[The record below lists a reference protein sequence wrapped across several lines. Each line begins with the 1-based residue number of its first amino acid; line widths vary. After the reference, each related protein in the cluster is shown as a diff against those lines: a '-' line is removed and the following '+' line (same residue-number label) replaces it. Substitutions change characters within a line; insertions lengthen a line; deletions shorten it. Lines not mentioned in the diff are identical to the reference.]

1 MPDEQREELRLAL
14 VMNGGVSLAV
24 WMGGVTNEIFRLVKG
39 LDPVY
44 TSLLDI
50 TQTDA
55 RVDVISGTSA
65 GGINGA
71 ALGVAMLYDGDFS
84 ELRQVWQEMGAFD
97 DLLRPP
103 LGENPGS
110 LLRGDDYFLP
120 QIKQAFTN
128 LAKNNLAP
136 IASPGDM
143 PLDLRL
149 TTTLLDG
156 CPSYTVDD
164 LGSPV
169 GDMDYRACFH
179 FTRDGTPDDFSRR
192 DAMVEKL
199 SRAARSTA
207 SFPFAFEP
215 SGVGENANL
224 CNSQGDALAFVSTRY
239 VIDGGILDNKPFRG
253 ALQAIFQMPTQRS
266 VRRVLAYVN
275 PDPGDGSSTTR
286 STAPEAPPEL
296 APVLAASVLGI
307 PQSQTIADQL
317 QEIQDHNHGVRA
329 RRNDVLELVLSFD
342 ATKLLGLA
350 QNLFPLYRKHRI
362 ADTFETFVYSAL
374 PDIVRKNPSL
384 ASALSA
390 VGKNGREMMRLKFEA
405 IPWKGWIPDKWPDDT
420 KFGGCAD
427 AEMWD
432 WGLSPVEFSAS
443 VLLNLL
449 RLTQRLFG
457 YVVKSGTMK
466 PEEKASVGANL
477 KELWA
482 QAFEVVEQLADQR
495 KKEDGD
501 WEEKTRKLLLDM
513 SERVNRR
520 SRKDP
525 RDPQTAAEE
534 ANTPLVNE
542 QDFVT
547 MFKFLDTP
555 VRREQCGRKA
565 YRTAGLIRLACPVAS
580 DVVAGLGAV
589 NLNAADQA
597 ERDGLKALVEFL
609 SPQLQAPAADPLCA
623 TLYRMLQLEVI
634 KYAFAD
640 RDQLSDDALIELV
653 QISGNS
659 SSPIG
664 GKSAA
669 RDKLLGLQLGHF
681 GAFYKKSW
689 RANDWIYGRLDGS
702 ERLLKVLLNPERLR
716 RVYSNPTEAVTAIT
730 KLALTSVQP
739 AALQA
744 QLRKDWETNH
754 YASRLDAELAFLGIP
769 GSDMPDLLPVCSEVV
784 ALRTHY
790 EILLGELRNL
800 CECIIYDQEL
810 GADSTGD
817 GAACLRQ
824 LSNGKQLSD
833 PTPELA
839 QDALRNGLIG
849 GERLLDEAGS
859 DMFTRTLAHTVAT
872 AQAAL
877 SSKNSKLG
885 PLSMLFASVRVPVL
899 GFYFVARGLTHQ
911 SRTSAA
917 LNGGILA
924 TGVVLV
930 LTQLFMTHPKVGEQ
944 AASYPHLV
952 VVTGWALFAYGIFF
966 SVLRAP
972 RTVGSAILI
981 LTVTAAWGLD
991 LPGVSILTILTILFI
1006 LSIWSV
1012 LLQDLIGVGAIIVA
1026 GVWGSEQVEAALC
1039 NLRSAIHLTGNAC
1052 SVPFHPEHPV
1062 FVLSLVIAATLSL
1075 AIWQAAPMW
1084 RKFED
1089 YVARRL
1095 RKRRL
1100 P

>member
-44 TSLLDI
+44 TGLLDM

-71 ALGVAMLYDGDFS
+71 ALGIAMLYEGDFS

-120 QIKQAFTN
+120 QIKQAFTS
-128 LAKNNLAP
+128 LARNNLSP
-136 IASPGDM
+136 IRLPGDM

-169 GDMDYRACFH
+169 GDMDYLACFH
-179 FTRDGTPDDFSRR
+179 FTRDAKPDDFSKR
-192 DAMVEKL
+192 DSMVEKL

-215 SGVGENANL
+215 SGVGKNANL
-224 CNSQGDALAFVSTRY
+224 CNSQGDALASVSTRY

-253 ALQAIFQMPTQRS
+253 ALQAIFQMPTQRG

-275 PDPGDGSSTTR
+275 PDPGDGSSTTH
-286 STAPEAPPEL
+286 SATPDAPPEL

-307 PQSQTIADQL
+307 PQSQTISDQL
-317 QEIQDHNHGVRA
+317 QEIQDHNHSVRT
-329 RRNDVLELVLSFD
+329 RRNDVLKLVRSFNA
-342 ATKLLGLA
+342 ATLLGLA
-350 QNLFPLYRKHRI
+350 ENLFPLYRKHRI

-384 ASALSA
+384 APALSA

-405 IPWKGWIPDKWPDDT
+405 IEWKGWIPVHWSDDT
-420 KFGGCAD
+420 QFTGCAD
-427 AEMWD
+427 AKIWE

-457 YVVKSGTMK
+457 YVVKSGAMQL
-466 PEEKASVGANL
+466 EEQTSVVAAL
-477 KELWA
+477 KDLWA
-482 QAFEVVEQLADQR
+482 QAFKMVDLLADQR
-495 KKEDGD
+495 KREDREWD
-501 WEEKTRKLLLDM
+501 KKTRKLLIDM
-513 SERVNRR
+513 SGRVRR
-520 SRKDP
+520 RAQKDP
-525 RDPQTAAEE
+525 ADPPTAAEE
-534 ANTPLVNE
+534 ATKPLVNE

-547 MFKFLDTP
+547 MFEFLDTP
-555 VRREQCGRKA
+555 SRREQCGDKA
-565 YRTAGLIRLACPVAS
+565 YRIARLIRLACPVAS
-580 DVVAGLGAV
+580 EVITGLSAV
-589 NLNAADQA
+589 DLNAADQA
-597 ERDGLKALVEFL
+597 DRSGVQALVEFL
-609 SPQLQAPAADPLCA
+609 SPPLQAPADPLCA

-659 SSPIG
+659 SSPVG

-716 RVYSNPTEAVTAIT
+716 RVYSNPAQAVAAIT
-730 KLALTSVQP
+730 SLALTSVAS
-739 AALQA
+739 AALQE
-744 QLRKDWETNH
+744 QLKTAWTTNH
-754 YASRLDAELAFLGIP
+754 YTSRLNAELAFLGIP

-784 ALRTHY
+784 TLRIHY

-810 GADSTGD
+810 GADSTGE

-824 LSNGKQLSD
+824 LTNGKQLAD
-833 PTPELA
+833 PTPALA

-872 AQAAL
+872 TQAAL
-877 SSKNSKLG
+877 SSKNAKLG

-930 LTQLFMTHPKVGEQ
+930 LTQLFMTHANPPDD
-944 AASYPHLV
+944 ASYPHLV
-952 VVTGWALFAYGIFF
+952 VVTGWTLFAYGIFF

-972 RTVGSAILI
+972 RTVGAAILI
-981 LTVTAAWGLD
+981 LTIATASSFH
-991 LPGVSILTILTILFI
+991 LPGVSILTVLTILFI

-1026 GVWGSEQVEAALC
+1026 GLWGSEQIEAALC
-1039 NLRSAIHLTGNAC
+1039 NLRSAIHLPGNAC
-1052 SVPFHPEHPV
+1052 SAPFHPGHPV
-1062 FVLSLVIAATLSL
+1062 FVLSLVVAATLSL
-1075 AIWQAAPMW
+1075 ATWQAAPMW

-1089 YVARRL
+1089 FVAQRFK
-1095 RKRRL
+1095 KRRL